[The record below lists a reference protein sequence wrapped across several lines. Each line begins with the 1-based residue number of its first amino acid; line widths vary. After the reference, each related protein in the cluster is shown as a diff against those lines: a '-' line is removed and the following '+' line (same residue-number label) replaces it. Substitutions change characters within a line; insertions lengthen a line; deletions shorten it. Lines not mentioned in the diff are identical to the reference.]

1 MAIQRLDFLGTPN
14 LGVFS
19 FANDNFVLVRRGLP
33 KRIPGVVEE
42 NLKVSLIEANI
53 GQSPLIG
60 VLSAGNSNGL
70 ILPYYAM
77 ESEILH
83 IKKNTDLNVEMIPSR
98 LTCFGNI
105 VLCND
110 YGAILHPELEPEA
123 VKSIEETLDVEGQKG
138 RIGLSPLVGS
148 LAVATNKGVLVAP
161 HASEEELK
169 QIREVLRV
177 PANIGTTN
185 RGVFYVRA
193 GLLANSHGA
202 IAGFETTGPEL
213 VRIGEALDIE

>member
-1 MAIQRLDFLGTPN
+1 LAIQRLDFLGTPN

-19 FANDNFVLVRRGLP
+19 FANDNLVLVRHGLP
-33 KRIPGVVEE
+33 RKIPRIIEDT
-42 NLKVSLIEANI
+42 LKASMIEANI

-60 VLSAGNSNGL
+60 VLAAGNSSGI
-70 ILPYYAM
+70 ILPHYVM
-77 ESEILH
+77 DSEILH
-83 IKKNTDLNVEMIPSR
+83 IKKNTNINVEIVPSR

-110 YGAILHPELEPEA
+110 YGAIFHPELEPQA
-123 VKSIEETLDVEGQKG
+123 VKVIEDTLGVEGHEG

-148 LAVATNKGVLVAP
+148 MAVATNKGVLVAP
-161 HASEEELK
+161 HVIEEELQ
-169 QIREVLRV
+169 QIKEILKV
-177 PANIGTTN
+177 PVNIGTTN
-185 RGVFYVRA
+185 RGVYYVRA

-213 VRIGEALDIE
+213 VRIGEALDIA

>member
-42 NLKVSLIEANI
+42 TLKVSLIEANI

>member
-33 KRIPGVVEE
+33 KRIPKVVEE
-42 NLKVSLIEANI
+42 TLKVSLIEANI
-53 GQSPLIG
+53 GQSSLIG
-60 VLSAGNSNGL
+60 VLSAGNSNGI

-77 ESEILH
+77 ESEMLH
-83 IKKNTDLNVEMIPSR
+83 IKKNTDLNIGIIPSK

-110 YGAILHPELEPEA
+110 YGAILHPKLEPQA

-148 LAVATNKGVLVAP
+148 LAVATNRGVLAAP
-161 HASEEELK
+161 HASEEELQ
-169 QIREVLRV
+169 QIREILKV
-177 PANIGTTN
+177 PVNIGTTN